1 MFRIVARLL
10 WLGSVL
16 LTSACATQAQDPLGR
31 ALAQQPALRQV
42 LKKADEYR
50 LQIVLGTVETDGSGN
65 SYLKQYQ
72 YRVSNEY
79 FYPASSVKLFAAVA
93 AAETIERLGEQTG
106 VELTL
111 DTPLVVHPLFD
122 DDVLEDRDEFNIDGA
137 AITLRQ
143 QIRKIFLVSDNQ
155 AYNTLYE
162 LAGQDGIARSM
173 QAAGLT
179 GSRIVQR
186 LSEFRTPAENRRY
199 PRIDFMDPQVVYT
212 LAERSSDP
220 LPALQGISR
229 LQVGQKYFGNG
240 ELHHEPMDFSE
251 KNYVPLPELQRGL
264 CKLVQPTL
272 DCGGGP
278 AFALTEDARDT
289 MLEAMSQYPRQSRN
303 PLYSA
308 AEFPDNYVK
317 EMLPGIARVIPRE
330 YIRIYNKTGRAYGF
344 SIENAWVEDI
354 RTGSGF
360 FLAAT
365 LYTNSNGTLN
375 DDQYDYDTIARP
387 FMEALGEAVAKER
400 WVRKQ

>member
-42 LKKADEYR
+42 LQNADEYR

-93 AAETIERLGEQTG
+93 AAETIERPGKQSG
-106 VELTL
+106 AELTL

-122 DDVLEDRDEFNIDGA
+122 DDVLEDRDESNIDGA
-137 AITLRQ
+137 TITVRQ

-173 QAAGLT
+173 QAVGLS
-179 GSRIVQR
+179 GSRIVHR
-186 LSEFRTPAENRRY
+186 LSEFRTPAENRHY
-199 PRIDFMDPQVVYT
+199 PRIDFVGPEIIHT
-212 LAERSSDP
+212 LPERSSDP
-220 LPALQGISR
+220 LPPLQGISR
-229 LQVGQKYFGNG
+229 LRVGQKYFANG
-240 ELHHEPMDFSE
+240 ELHHEAMDFSE
-251 KNYVPLPELQRGL
+251 KNYVPLTELQRGL
-264 CKLVQPTL
+264 CKLVKPTL

-278 AFALTEDARDT
+278 AFALTEAIRCLKRCRSIRGSRAIRFTGLQSFLMT
-289 MLEAMSQYPRQSRN
+289 M
-303 PLYSA
+303 
-308 AEFPDNYVK
+308 
-317 EMLPGIARVIPRE
+317 
-330 YIRIYNKTGRAYGF
+330 
-344 SIENAWVEDI
+344 
-354 RTGSGF
+354 
-360 FLAAT
+360 
-365 LYTNSNGTLN
+365 
-375 DDQYDYDTIARP
+375 
-387 FMEALGEAVAKER
+387 
-400 WVRKQ
+400 